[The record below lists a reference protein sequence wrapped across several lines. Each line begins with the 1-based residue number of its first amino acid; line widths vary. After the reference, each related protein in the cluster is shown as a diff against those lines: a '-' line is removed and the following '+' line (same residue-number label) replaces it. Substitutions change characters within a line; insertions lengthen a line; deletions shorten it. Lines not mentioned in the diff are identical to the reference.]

1 MAGTDI
7 TRLLEAIQKKID
19 AVDSSA
25 SSGDLLRLLSSVRQA
40 GTGSLLSYTSASQFP
55 NLIDG
60 TTDPEMIGYNIEEG
74 RLYFQQ
80 DAWNYKTT
88 PPFQGS
94 NHGYTSGGV
103 GPSGNTDVID
113 KFSFTSNGN
122 ATDVGNLTSTS
133 GAGAAGQS
141 STTNG
146 YATSFESFSSKIDKF
161 SFASGGDAT
170 TSGDVPY
177 SSNGLCGQS
186 STANGYASGYG
197 YVSKFPFAAD
207 ADAVDVV
214 DLVGADAGHGAGISS
229 SFDGYVAGGGYNPG
243 TTPIDK
249 FPFASDANATADV
262 GNLSVARGFMSG
274 QNSSTHGYISG
285 GSTNPTFNYSDT
297 IDKFPFATHGTAT
310 DVGDLSAARG
320 SVTAGQS
327 STTDGYACGG
337 RRLEAP
343 AYPIQSVIDTFSFAS
358 NGNAANIGSLTIA
371 RYGSAGQ
378 QH

>member
-40 GTGSLLSYTSASQFP
+40 GTGSLLAYTSVSQFP

-60 TTDPEMIGYNIEEG
+60 TSDPEMIGYNIEDG
-74 RLYFQQ
+74 KLYFQQ

-94 NHGYTSGGV
+94 NHGYTSGGI
-103 GPSGNTDVID
+103 GPSGNTDTID

-133 GAGAAGQS
+133 GLGGAGQS
-141 STTNG
+141 STANG
-146 YATSFESFSSKIDKF
+146 YATSFQSFSSKIDKI

-170 TSGDVPY
+170 TSGDVGY

-186 STANGYASGYG
+186 STASGYASGYG
-197 YVSKFPFAAD
+197 YVNKFPFAAD
-207 ADAVDVV
+207 ADAVDVAN
-214 DLVGADAGHGAGISS
+214 LDAGNGNGAGISS

-249 FPFASDANATADV
+249 FPFATDANATDV
-262 GNLSVARGFMSG
+262 GDLSVARGFMSG

-285 GSTNPTFNYSDT
+285 GSAASLYNFSDT

-310 DVGDLSAARG
+310 DVGNLSVARG
-320 SVTAGQS
+320 YGITAGQS

-337 RRLEAP
+337 VALPAP
-343 AYPIQSVIDTFSFAS
+343 AYPIQSVIDKFSFAS